1 MAAAVCAAGA
11 PVGRMGRQTAD
22 FIKWEACVTGA
33 SAAVRFDGGCLEE
46 PLDHKPV

>member
-11 PVGRMGRQTAD
+11 PVGRMGYQTPD

-33 SAAVRFDGGCLEE
+33 FAAVRSNGGCLEE
-46 PLDHKPV
+46 PLEHKTV